1 MLFNCVYVVDVYYIM
16 SCQIIQC
23 RNEWRKR
30 KMLLMCCCSLLLWS
44 FDKFD
49 RDKILSIVHRAIP
62 LVLFLKL
69 LIEVCLA
76 SLKKNY
82 SSLASDAAQA
92 IFTIRPAS
100 LSATTG
106 STVLYVINRFDLLN
120 ESNESINQI
129 VIRLIRF
136 VMRIRFDSL
145 HSSND
150 GYVLITHK
158 QKRSSPTTT
167 VLRTLFF

>member
-1 MLFNCVYVVDVYYIM
+1 
-16 SCQIIQC
+16 
-23 RNEWRKR
+23 
-30 KMLLMCCCSLLLWS
+30 
-44 FDKFD
+44 
-49 RDKILSIVHRAIP
+49 VHRAIP

-167 VLRTLFF
+167 TNSFFLDDFKPIKFHRASKQSYHPRSSKQSSFKPSHC

>member
-1 MLFNCVYVVDVYYIM
+1 MFIILCLVKLFNVGMNEGNGRCCWCVVV
-16 SCQIIQC
+16 
-23 RNEWRKR
+23 
-30 KMLLMCCCSLLLWS
+30 LCCFDPLSLLWS

-120 ESNESINQI
+120 RMNQSNRDSIDSICDANSIWFPSFKQWW
-129 VIRLIRF
+129 L
-136 VMRIRFDSL
+136 RFD
-145 HSSND
+145 HTQTEKIFAND
-150 GYVLITHK
+150 YYE
-158 QKRSSPTTT
+158 
-167 VLRTLFF
+167 LFFSRRF